1 VANAVDLADHPAIT
15 RRPACEMQA
24 DSDLGER
31 PVTVEEGTNVLFS
44 GTIDALEPA
53 VREQL
58 SRPRAQHQ
66 VPEYWDGQ
74 AAERIVAVFQQLAHV

>member
-1 VANAVDLADHPAIT
+1 V
-15 RRPACEMQA
+15 RPNT
-24 DSDLGER
+24 ER